1 MGCLQNKLQKIR
13 EELKMFKSGFVTII
27 GRPNVGKSTLM
38 NSMIGEKI
46 SIMSDKPQTTRNK
59 IRTVYTDDECQI
71 VFMDTPG
78 IHKAK
83 NQLGEFMNTEVDA
96 ALEEM
101 DVLIMITD
109 EFNKVGPGDE
119 YIIEKIKD
127 IRAKKILIINKI
139 DKFELEDT
147 LKITK
152 KFDEYNVFDDI
163 MPISAL
169 KNIGVDALIKVIKK
183 YMKQGPMYFPEDY
196 ITDRPERFVVSE
208 IIREKALMYLQ
219 DEVPHG
225 IAIEIEEMKE
235 RKGKNLVDIRATII
249 CEKKS
254 HKSIVIGQNG
264 RKIKGIG
271 KSAREDIEKLLG
283 SQVNLQL
290 WVKISQDWRDNNY
303 LLHSLG
309 YDKK

>member
-1 MGCLQNKLQKIR
+1 
-13 EELKMFKSGFVTII
+13 MFKSGFVTII

-59 IRTVYTDDECQI
+59 IRTVYTDDEAQI
-71 VFMDTPG
+71 IFLDTPG
-78 IHKAK
+78 IHKPK
-83 NQLGEFMNTEVDA
+83 NQLGEFMNMEVDT
-96 ALEEM
+96 ALEGM

-109 EFNKVGPGDE
+109 EFNKIGPGDE
-119 YIIEKIKD
+119 YILEKI
-127 IRAKKILIINKI
+127 RGLNVKKILIINKI
-139 DKFELEDT
+139 DKFDKESVMKMAQKFEEF
-147 LKITK
+147 KI
-152 KFDEYNVFDDI
+152 FDDI

-169 KNIGVDALIKVIKK
+169 NNIGVDGLVKVIKK
-183 YMKQGPMYFPEDY
+183 YLKPGPMYFPADY
-196 ITDRPERFVVSE
+196 LTDRPERFVVSE

-235 RKGKNLVDIRATII
+235 RKGKDLVDIRASII

-254 HKSIVIGQNG
+254 HKSIIIGQNG

-303 LLHSLG
+303 LLHTLG

>member
-1 MGCLQNKLQKIR
+1 
-13 EELKMFKSGFVTII
+13 MFKSGFVTII

-59 IRTVYTDDECQI
+59 IRTVYTDEEAQI
-71 VFMDTPG
+71 IFLDTPG

-83 NQLGEFMNTEVDA
+83 NQLGEFMNMEVDE

-119 YIIEKIKD
+119 YILEKI
-127 IRAKKILIINKI
+127 RGLNVKKILIINKI
-139 DKFELEDT
+139 DKFDKESL
-147 LKITK
+147 LKMVQ
-152 KFDEYNVFDDI
+152 KFDEYKIFDDI
-163 MPISAL
+163 LPISAL
-169 KNIGVDALIKVIKK
+169 NSIGIEGLIKLIKK
-183 YMKQGPMYFPEDY
+183 YLKQGPMYFPDDY

-225 IAIEIEEMKE
+225 IAIEIEEMKD
-235 RKGKNLVDIRATII
+235 RKGKNLVDIRANII

-254 HKSIVIGQNG
+254 HKSIIIGQNG

>member
-1 MGCLQNKLQKIR
+1 MNKL
-13 EELKMFKSGFVTII
+13 
-27 GRPNVGKSTLM
+27 
-38 NSMIGEKI
+38 IGEKI

-59 IRTVYTDDECQI
+59 IRTVYTDEEAQI
-71 VFMDTPG
+71 IFLDTPG

-83 NQLGEFMNTEVDA
+83 THLGEFMNTEVDS
-96 ALEEM
+96 ALNEM

-119 YIIEKIKD
+119 YIIEKIK
-127 IRAKKILIINKI
+127 ALSVKKILIINKI
-139 DKFELEDT
+139 DKFGKEDT
-147 LKITK
+147 IRMMGEFGKYK
-152 KFDEYNVFDDI
+152 VFDDI
-163 MPISAL
+163 VPMSAL
-169 KNIGVDALIKVIKK
+169 NSLGIDSLVTLIKK
-183 YMKQGPMYFPEDY
+183 YMKPGPMYFPSDY
-196 ITDRPERFVVSE
+196 ITDRPERFIVSE

-235 RKGKNLVDIRATII
+235 RKNASLVDIRANII

-254 HKSIVIGQNG
+254 HKSIIIGQNG

-271 KSAREDIEKLLG
+271 KSAREDIENLLG

-290 WVKISQDWRDNNY
+290 WVKVSQDWRDNSF
-303 LLHSLG
+303 LLQSLG
-309 YDKK
+309 YDKNE

>member
-1 MGCLQNKLQKIR
+1 
-13 EELKMFKSGFVTII
+13 MFKSGFVTII

-38 NSMIGEKI
+38 NAMIGEKI

-59 IRTVYTDDECQI
+59 IRTVYTDNEAQI
-71 VFMDTPG
+71 IFLDTPG
-78 IHKAK
+78 IHKPK
-83 NQLGEFMNTEVDA
+83 NHLGEFMNTEVDS

-109 EFNKVGPGDE
+109 EFNKIGPGDE
-119 YIIEKIKD
+119 FIIEKIKGVK
-127 IRAKKILIINKI
+127 AKKILIINKVDMFDQEAAMRMAAAF
-139 DKFELEDT
+139 DK
-147 LKITK
+147 
-152 KFDEYNVFDDI
+152 YNVFDDI
-163 MPISAL
+163 LPMSAL
-169 KNIGVDALIKVIKK
+169 KNLGVDSLINLIIKYLK
-183 YMKQGPMYFPEDY
+183 PGPMYFPQDY
-196 ITDRPERFVVSE
+196 ITDRPERFVVAE

-235 RKGKNLVDIRATII
+235 RTNRNLVDIRASIL

-254 HKSIVIGQNG
+254 HKSIIIGKEG

-271 KSAREDIEKLLG
+271 KSAREDIENLLG

-290 WVKISQDWRDNNY
+290 FVKISENWRDNNY
-303 LLHSLG
+303 LLKSLG
-309 YDKK
+309 YDQK

>member
-1 MGCLQNKLQKIR
+1 
-13 EELKMFKSGFVTII
+13 MFKSGFVTII

-38 NSMIGEKI
+38 NNMLGEKI

-59 IRTVYTDDECQI
+59 ITTVYTDEEAQI
-71 VFMDTPG
+71 IFMDTPG
-78 IHKAK
+78 IHKPK
-83 NQLGEFMNTEVDA
+83 NQLGEFMNTEVDS

-119 YIIEKIKD
+119 FVIEKIKD
-127 IRAKKILIINKI
+127 TKAKKILIINKI
-139 DKFELEDT
+139 DKFDQEAAMRIAAE
-147 LKITK
+147 
-152 KFDEYNVFDDI
+152 FDKYDVFDDI

-169 KNIGVDALIKVIKK
+169 NNVGVDALVKLIIKYLKP
-183 YMKQGPMYFPEDY
+183 GPMFFPADY
-196 ITDRPERFVVSE
+196 ITDRPERFIVSE

-219 DEVPHG
+219 EEVPHG
-225 IAIEIEEMKE
+225 IAVEIEEMKE
-235 RKGKNLVDIRATII
+235 RKNRNLVDIRANIL

-254 HKSIVIGQNG
+254 HKSIIIGKEG

-271 KSAREDIEKLLG
+271 KSAREDIERLLG

-290 WVKISQDWRDNNY
+290 FVKISENWRDDNY
-303 LLHSLG
+303 RLKTLG
-309 YDKK
+309 YDK